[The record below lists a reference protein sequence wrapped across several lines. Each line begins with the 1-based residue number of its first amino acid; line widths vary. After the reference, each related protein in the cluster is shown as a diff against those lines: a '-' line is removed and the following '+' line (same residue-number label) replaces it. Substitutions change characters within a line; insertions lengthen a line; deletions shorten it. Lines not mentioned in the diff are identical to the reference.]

1 MRIVYRDF
9 FLFEMANR
17 ELGENLMNDQ
27 IKAADINSSGHL
39 QIGGVDALTL
49 ADKYGTPVL
58 VYDVAK
64 IRDQIHRFRNVF
76 EQEHVEYEV
85 SYASKAFA
93 SVAIYQVLK
102 QEQAHID
109 VVSGGE
115 LATAIKADFPMKKI
129 SFHGNN
135 KSEAELS
142 LALEHGVGTIV
153 VDNFH
158 EIDLLKQLIA
168 DSSKRV
174 NVQLRITPG
183 IAAHTNSYIA
193 TGQVDSK
200 FGFDVDSGQADK
212 ALRELI
218 AISQINVTGIHAH
231 IGSQIFDVQG
241 FKGVAH
247 KLVQIA
253 ADWQE
258 KYDFHTKILNVGGGF
273 GIKYSA
279 DDHPIHPEDFVRAI
293 IDVVKKSAQESG
305 IDMPAIW
312 IEPGRSIVGPAG
324 YTLYTIGSRKDIPGL
339 LPYVSVD
346 GGMGDNIRPALYN
359 AKYEAV
365 LARDPQ
371 AQNIEEVR
379 IAGKYCESGDILS
392 DRQPLP
398 ETHPG
403 DVLVMLDTG
412 AYDYA
417 MASNYNRNPRPA
429 VVFVENGRDQLVIK
443 RESYDDLTHLDLNYS
458 L

>member
-1 MRIVYRDF
+1 
-9 FLFEMANR
+9 
-17 ELGENLMNDQ
+17 MNDQ
-27 IKAADINSSGHL
+27 VTAADINSSGHL
-39 QIGGVDALTL
+39 QVGGVDTLTL
-49 ADKYGTPVL
+49 AAKYGTPLL
-58 VYDVAK
+58 VYDIAK

-76 EQEHVEYEV
+76 EQEHVAYEV

-93 SVAIYQVLK
+93 SVAIYQVMK

-115 LATAIKADFPMKKI
+115 LATAIKADFPMAKV

-135 KSEAELS
+135 KSKSELKM
-142 LALEHGVGTIV
+142 ALEHGVGTIV

-158 EIDLLKQLIA
+158 EIDLLESLLA
-168 DSSKRV
+168 NTSKKV
-174 NVQLRITPG
+174 DVQLRITPG

-200 FGFDVDSGQADK
+200 FGFDVESGQADK
-212 ALRELI
+212 ALRQLMANPHI
-218 AISQINVTGIHAH
+218 TVTGIHAH

-241 FKGVAH
+241 FEGVAR

-253 ADWQE
+253 ADWQ
-258 KYDFHTKILNVGGGF
+258 KRFGFHAQVLNVGGGF

-279 DDHPIHPEDFVRAI
+279 EDHPIHPEDFVRAI
-293 IDVVKKSAQESG
+293 VDVVKKEVQTYG
-305 IDMPAIW
+305 INMPAIW

-324 YTLYTIGSRKDIPGL
+324 YTLYTIGSRKNIPGL

-346 GGMGDNIRPALYN
+346 GGMGDNIRPALYD

-365 LARDPQ
+365 LARDPR
-371 AQNIEEVR
+371 AQNVEDVR

-398 ETHPG
+398 ATKPG
-403 DVLVMLDTG
+403 DVIVMLDTG

-429 VVFVENGRDQLVIK
+429 VVFAENGRDQLVIK
-443 RESYDDLTHLDLNYS
+443 RESYDDLTHLDLNY
-458 L
+458 LL

>member
-1 MRIVYRDF
+1 
-9 FLFEMANR
+9 
-17 ELGENLMNDQ
+17 MNDQ
-27 IKAADINSSGHL
+27 VTAADINSSGHL
-39 QIGGVDALTL
+39 QVGGVDTLTL
-49 ADKYGTPVL
+49 AAKYGTPLL
-58 VYDVAK
+58 VYDIAK

-76 EQEHVEYEV
+76 EQEHVAYEV

-93 SVAIYQVLK
+93 SVAIYQVMK

-115 LATAIKADFPMKKI
+115 LATAIKADFPMAKV

-135 KSEAELS
+135 KSESELKM
-142 LALEHGVGTIV
+142 ALEHGVGTIV

-158 EIDLLKQLIA
+158 EIDLLESLLA
-168 DSSKRV
+168 NTSKKV
-174 NVQLRITPG
+174 DVQLRITPG

-200 FGFDVDSGQADK
+200 FGFDVESGQADK
-212 ALRELI
+212 ALRQLM
-218 AISQINVTGIHAH
+218 ANPQITVTGIHAH

-241 FKGVAH
+241 FEGVAR

-253 ADWQE
+253 ADWQ
-258 KYDFHTKILNVGGGF
+258 KRFGFHAQVLNVGGGF

-279 DDHPIHPEDFVRAI
+279 EDHPIHPEDFVRAI
-293 IDVVKKSAQESG
+293 VDVVKKEVQTYG
-305 IDMPAIW
+305 INMPAIW

-324 YTLYTIGSRKDIPGL
+324 YTLYTIGSRKNIPGL

-346 GGMGDNIRPALYN
+346 GGMGDNIRPALYD

-365 LARDPQ
+365 LARDPR
-371 AQNIEEVR
+371 AQNVEDVR

-398 ETHPG
+398 ATKPG
-403 DVLVMLDTG
+403 DVIVMLDTG

-429 VVFVENGRDQLVIK
+429 VVFAENGRDQLVIK
-443 RESYDDLTHLDLNYS
+443 RESYDDLTHLDLNY
-458 L
+458 LL

>member
-1 MRIVYRDF
+1 
-9 FLFEMANR
+9 
-17 ELGENLMNDQ
+17 MNDQ
-27 IKAADINSSGHL
+27 VTAADINSSGHL
-39 QIGGVDALTL
+39 QVGGMDTLTL
-49 ADKYGTPVL
+49 AAKYGTPLL
-58 VYDVAK
+58 VYDIAK

-76 EQEHVEYEV
+76 EQEHVAYEV

-93 SVAIYQVLK
+93 SVAIYQVMK

-115 LATAIKADFPMKKI
+115 LATAIKADFPMAKV

-135 KSEAELS
+135 KSEPELKM
-142 LALEHGVGTIV
+142 ALEHGVGTIV

-158 EIDLLKQLIA
+158 EINLLESLLA
-168 DSSKRV
+168 NTSKKV
-174 NVQLRITPG
+174 DVQLRITPG

-200 FGFDVDSGQADK
+200 FGFDVESGQADK
-212 ALRELI
+212 ALRQLM
-218 AISQINVTGIHAH
+218 ANPQITVTGIHAH

-241 FKGVAH
+241 FEGVAR

-253 ADWQE
+253 ADWQ
-258 KYDFHTKILNVGGGF
+258 KRFGFHAQVLNVGGGF

-279 DDHPIHPEDFVRAI
+279 EDHPIHPEDFVRAI
-293 IDVVKKSAQESG
+293 VDVVKKEVQTYG
-305 IDMPAIW
+305 INMPAIW

-324 YTLYTIGSRKDIPGL
+324 YTLYTIGSRKNIPGL

-346 GGMGDNIRPALYN
+346 GGMGDNIRPALYD

-365 LARDPQ
+365 LARDPR
-371 AQNIEEVR
+371 AQNVEDVR

-398 ETHPG
+398 ATKPG
-403 DVLVMLDTG
+403 DVIVMLDTG

-429 VVFVENGRDQLVIK
+429 VVFAENGRDQLVIK
-443 RESYDDLTHLDLNYS
+443 RESYDDLTHLDLNY
-458 L
+458 LL

>member
-1 MRIVYRDF
+1 
-9 FLFEMANR
+9 
-17 ELGENLMNDQ
+17 MNDQ
-27 IKAADINSSGHL
+27 VTAADINSSGHL
-39 QIGGVDALTL
+39 QVGGVDTLTL
-49 ADKYGTPVL
+49 AAKYGTPLL
-58 VYDVAK
+58 VYDIAK

-76 EQEHVEYEV
+76 EQEHVAYEV

-93 SVAIYQVLK
+93 SVAIYQVMK

-115 LATAIKADFPMKKI
+115 LATAIKADFPMAKV

-135 KSEAELS
+135 KSKSELKM
-142 LALEHGVGTIV
+142 ALEHGVGTIV

-158 EIDLLKQLIA
+158 EIDLLESLLA
-168 DSSKRV
+168 NTSKKV
-174 NVQLRITPG
+174 DVQLRITPG

-200 FGFDVDSGQADK
+200 FGFDVESGQADK
-212 ALRELI
+212 ALRQLM
-218 AISQINVTGIHAH
+218 ANPQITVTGIHAH

-241 FKGVAH
+241 FEGVAR

-253 ADWQE
+253 ADWQ
-258 KYDFHTKILNVGGGF
+258 KRFGFHAQVLNVGGGF

-279 DDHPIHPEDFVRAI
+279 EDHPIHPEDFVRAI
-293 IDVVKKSAQESG
+293 VDVVKKEVQTYG
-305 IDMPAIW
+305 INMPAIW

-324 YTLYTIGSRKDIPGL
+324 YTLYTIGSRKNIPGL

-346 GGMGDNIRPALYN
+346 GGMGDNIRPALYD

-365 LARDPQ
+365 LARDPR
-371 AQNIEEVR
+371 AQNVEDVR

-398 ETHPG
+398 ATKPG
-403 DVLVMLDTG
+403 DVIVMLDTG

-429 VVFVENGRDQLVIK
+429 VVFAENGRDQLVIK
-443 RESYDDLTHLDLNYS
+443 RESYDDLTHLDLNY
-458 L
+458 LL

>member
-1 MRIVYRDF
+1 
-9 FLFEMANR
+9 
-17 ELGENLMNDQ
+17 MNDQ
-27 IKAADINSSGHL
+27 VTAADINSSGHL
-39 QIGGVDALTL
+39 QVGGVDTLTL
-49 ADKYGTPVL
+49 AAKYGTPLL
-58 VYDVAK
+58 VYNIAK

-76 EQEHVEYEV
+76 EQEHVAYEV

-93 SVAIYQVLK
+93 SVAIYQVMK

-115 LATAIKADFPMKKI
+115 LATAIKADFPMAKV

-135 KSEAELS
+135 KSESELKM
-142 LALEHGVGTIV
+142 ALEHGVGTIV

-158 EIDLLKQLIA
+158 EIDLLESLLA
-168 DSSKRV
+168 NTSKKV
-174 NVQLRITPG
+174 DVQLRITPG

-200 FGFDVDSGQADK
+200 FGFDVESGQADK
-212 ALRELI
+212 ALRQLM
-218 AISQINVTGIHAH
+218 ANPQITVTGIHAH

-241 FKGVAH
+241 FEGVAR

-253 ADWQE
+253 ADWQ
-258 KYDFHTKILNVGGGF
+258 KRFGFHAQVLNVGGGF

-279 DDHPIHPEDFVRAI
+279 EDHPIHPEDFVRAI
-293 IDVVKKSAQESG
+293 VDVVKKEVQTYG
-305 IDMPAIW
+305 INMPAIW

-324 YTLYTIGSRKDIPGL
+324 YTLYTIGSRKNIPGL

-346 GGMGDNIRPALYN
+346 GGMGDNIRPALDD

-365 LARDPQ
+365 LARDPR
-371 AQNIEEVR
+371 AQNVEDVR

-398 ETHPG
+398 ATKPG
-403 DVLVMLDTG
+403 DVIVMLDTG

-429 VVFVENGRDQLVIK
+429 VVFAENGRDQLVIK
-443 RESYDDLTHLDLNYS
+443 RESYDDLTHLDLNY
-458 L
+458 LL

>member
-1 MRIVYRDF
+1 
-9 FLFEMANR
+9 
-17 ELGENLMNDQ
+17 MNDQ
-27 IKAADINSSGHL
+27 ISSNEINTAGHL
-39 QIGGVDALTL
+39 QIGGVDTL
-49 ADKYGTPVL
+49 QLANKYGTPLL

-64 IRDQIHRFRNVF
+64 IRNQIQRFRNVF
-76 EQEHVEYEV
+76 EHAGVRYEV
-85 SYASKAFA
+85 SYASKAFS
-93 SVAIYQVLK
+93 SVAIYQVMK
-102 QEQAHID
+102 QEHAHID

-115 LATAIKADFPMKKI
+115 LATAIKAGFPLTQV

-135 KSEAELS
+135 KSRAELKM
-142 LALEHGVGTIV
+142 ALDDGVGTIV

-158 EIDLLKQLIA
+158 EIELLRALLQERSQTV
-168 DSSKRV
+168 D
-174 NVQLRITPG
+174 VQLRITPG

-200 FGFDVDSGQADK
+200 FGFDVESGQADR
-212 ALRELI
+212 ALQQLLS
-218 AISQINVTGIHAH
+218 ISKVHVTGIHAH

-241 FKGVAH
+241 FKGVAK

-253 ADWQE
+253 AQWKQ
-258 KYDFHTKILNVGGGF
+258 KYGFSAEVLNVGGGF
-273 GIKYSA
+273 GIKYSNE
-279 DDHPIHPEDFVRAI
+279 DHPINPEDFVQAI
-293 IDVVKKSAQESG
+293 VQMVKKSIHEQNLA
-305 IDMPAIW
+305 MPAIW

-339 LPYVSVD
+339 RSYVSVD

-359 AKYEAV
+359 AKYESV

-371 AQNIEEVR
+371 ASAVETVK

-392 DRQPLP
+392 NEQELP
-398 ETHPG
+398 ETKPG

-429 VVFVENGRDQLVIK
+429 VVFVENGHDQLVIK
-443 RESYDDLTHLDLNYS
+443 RETYDDLTHLDLNYES
-458 L
+458 E

>member
-1 MRIVYRDF
+1 
-9 FLFEMANR
+9 
-17 ELGENLMNDQ
+17 MNDQ
-27 IKAADINSSGHL
+27 ITAADINSSGHL
-39 QIGGVDALTL
+39 QVGGVDTLTL
-49 ADKYGTPVL
+49 AAKYGTPLL

-76 EQEHVEYEV
+76 EQEHVAYEV

-93 SVAIYQVLK
+93 SVAIYQVMK

-115 LATAIKADFPMKKI
+115 LATAIKADFPMAKV

-135 KSEAELS
+135 KSESELKM
-142 LALEHGVGTIV
+142 ALEHGVGTIV

-158 EIDLLKQLIA
+158 EIDLLESLLA
-168 DSSKRV
+168 NTSKKV
-174 NVQLRITPG
+174 DVQLRITPG

-200 FGFDVDSGQADK
+200 FGFDVESGQADK
-212 ALRELI
+212 ALRQLM
-218 AISQINVTGIHAH
+218 ANPQITVTGIHAH

-241 FKGVAH
+241 FEGVAR

-253 ADWQE
+253 ADWQ
-258 KYDFHTKILNVGGGF
+258 KRFGFHAQVLNVGGGF

-279 DDHPIHPEDFVRAI
+279 EDHPIHPEEFVRAI
-293 IDVVKKSAQESG
+293 VDVVKKEVQVHG

-324 YTLYTIGSRKDIPGL
+324 YTLYTIGSRKNIPGL

-346 GGMGDNIRPALYN
+346 GGMGDNIRPALYD

-365 LARDPQ
+365 LARDPR
-371 AQNIEEVR
+371 AQNVEDVR

-398 ETHPG
+398 ATKPG
-403 DVLVMLDTG
+403 DVIVMLDTG

-429 VVFVENGRDQLVIK
+429 VVFAENGHDQLVIK